1 MMEVQQLQL
10 LETGTL
16 LTEQINVN
24 SLTTAQSL
32 ALLRLGLFTPTTR
45 NAPESAKKFR
55 GLDVTEEFRTLEI
68 SKREGFTDISIIGLK
83 LNVETDFKIWC
94 GIIRAFNSHGYYDKG
109 ILFKFT
115 EFAKL
120 CGFKS
125 KQLDKK
131 LRKRIESSLVRLR
144 SQTIKFS
151 KSDIDKSHI
160 GGLISSASFDTNRD
174 LIHIV
179 PDASLWELYQI
190 DHIVL
195 LKLEAIN
202 KLQRMETA
210 QCLYLFISA
219 LPQNPFPISFERL
232 RKRLLLTTRSIKEQ
246 NRTITNAINKLIDI
260 GYLKGQILPKES
272 SSGVKERYLLIEARS
287 QKLLLN

>member
-1 MMEVQQLQL
+1 METQQLQL
-10 LETGTL
+10 LETGTP

-32 ALLRLGLFTPTTR
+32 AILRLGLFTPTVR
-45 NAPESAKKFR
+45 NAAENVKTSR
-55 GLDVTEEFRTLEI
+55 GIDVSEEFRTLEI
-68 SKREGFTDISIIGLK
+68 CKREGFTDISIIGLK
-83 LNVETDFKIWC
+83 LNIETDFRVWC
-94 GIIRAFNSHGYYDKG
+94 GIIRAFNAHGYYDKG
-109 ILFKFT
+109 IAFKFT

-125 KQLDKK
+125 KQLDTK
-131 LRKRIESSLVRLR
+131 LRKRIENSLVRLR

-151 KSDIDKSHI
+151 KYDIDKSHI
-160 GGLISSASFDTNRD
+160 GGLISSASFDMSKD
-174 LIHIV
+174 SIHIV

-190 DHIVL
+190 DHVVL

-202 KLQRMETA
+202 KLPRMEAA

-219 LPQNPFPISFERL
+219 LPQNPFPISFKRL
-232 RKRLLLTTRSIKEQ
+232 RERMLLTTPIIKEQ
-246 NRTITNAINKLIDI
+246 NRTITNAIKKLIDI
-260 GYLKGQILPKES
+260 GYLKGQIVTKES
-272 SSGVKERYLLIEARS
+272 NMGIKERYLLIEERS